1 MKNKKFII
9 TVSVFLAVSL
19 TLGLTAA
26 AAYDSSEDPIISLS
40 YLQNI
45 FKAQIIEEIDERI
58 SELEDRIADGYEDRD
73 TESDTEETE
82 DTETETGTETEEIYT
97 PPGEETTPQDQTSSS
112 SYEVIKLSKGDA
124 LYAVSACDIMLR
136 SGSALCIAPDANQ
149 GIADYTSAE
158 EILGGMPFT
167 KNHMCLIPRG
177 DGRGL
182 LATSESVYIMIR
194 GDYTIVE
201 G

>member
-45 FKAQIIEEIDERI
+45 FKAQIIEEIYERI

-82 DTETETGTETEEIYT
+82 DTEAETETEEIYT
-97 PPGEETTPQDQTSSS
+97 PPGEETTPQDQTLSS

-124 LYAVSACDIMLR
+124 VYAVSACDIMLR

-158 EILGGMPFT
+158 EILGGMPLT

-182 LATSESVYIMIR
+182 LATSETVYIMIR